1 MERRRL
7 GRTGM
12 IASVL
17 GFGGSEIGYDR
28 VAVRTVERLLG
39 SALDAGLNVIDT
51 AECYADG
58 ETLTGQAVGARRRQ
72 FSLVPKCAHPRGRVG
87 PVRHAADVD
96 QHRRP
101 GGDRPDASPGT
112 RAEDGRHR
120 QAPTGQRRLALSTPT
135 GVILR
140 GLLGAPAAPRL
151 SVRARHAGE
160 RGRDRP
166 ALHAERAGRSHRH
179 RRDGEAGA
187 MARER
192 GAARRRSAAAPRA
205 RRDQCPVARE
215 GRPVVGGP
223 GLIARAQ
230 CPAWTYVVVAGP
242 IPWIWSTASSSLAPS

>member
-1 MERRRL
+1 
-7 GRTGM
+7 

-51 AECYADG
+51 AECYEDG
-58 ETLTGQAVGARRRQ
+58 ETLIGKAVGARRRE
-72 FSLVPKCAHPRGRVG
+72 FYLFTKCGHPRGWSRG
-87 PVRHAADVD
+87 DWRPAAVD
-96 QHRRP
+96 QHGRQ

-166 ALHAERAGRSHRH
+166 ALHAERAGR
-179 RRDGEAGA
+179 
-187 MARER
+187 
-192 GAARRRSAAAPRA
+192 
-205 RRDQCPVARE
+205 
-215 GRPVVGGP
+215 
-223 GLIARAQ
+223 
-230 CPAWTYVVVAGP
+230 
-242 IPWIWSTASSSLAPS
+242 